1 MTYTLGDVDWRQFAN
16 DYELSAIPFDGSDPT
31 LTQADD
37 AVEIAFENG
46 DTELYYEIHEGS
58 GYFHK
63 VYVYGE
69 PEGASDETISIL
81 NKDFHGRND
90 RRDVIE
96 TLEEQGVKPLAVLT
110 ESLFYE
116 NSMKTRLLIDFDG
129 DDGIFLESETTSYSE
144 SRDNNNET
152 ILKGG
157 RKFDFDEFART
168 HGGKYAGVLEP
179 IWDDWVLK
187 NKLSTVRIEKY
198 LKED

>member
-1 MTYTLGDVDWRQFAN
+1 M
-16 DYELSAIPFDGSDPT
+16 LSRSRVRS
-31 LTQADD
+31 L
-37 AVEIAFENG
+37 
-46 DTELYYEIHEGS
+46 L
-58 GYFHK
+58 
-63 VYVYGE
+63 
-69 PEGASDETISIL
+69 
-81 NKDFHGRND
+81 
-90 RRDVIE
+90 
-96 TLEEQGVKPLAVLT
+96 VL
-110 ESLFYE
+110 
-116 NSMKTRLLIDFDG
+116 IG